1 MLQPSLSTSSARRYA
16 GGAIALHWM
25 IAALIVAN
33 IVLGVMGRDAHGLSR
48 LQLLQLHK
56 SIGLTVL
63 LLTFARLAWRLTHRP
78 PALPQDMPR
87 WERLLAHVVH
97 VGLYVIMFGLP
108 LSGWAVVST
117 HPTAPAIRIF
127 DTIPWP
133 WFPFVRDL
141 APAAMKAAHEAF
153 SNTHVLLGRITL
165 ALILLHVAGAVKHVI
180 FRDGIVW
187 RMLPLGVFLPR
198 RNR

>member
-1 MLQPSLSTSSARRYA
+1 MEQPLTTTSPARRYT
-16 GGAIALHWM
+16 GGAIVLHWI

-33 IVLGVMGRDAHGLSR
+33 IVLGVVGRDAHGLSR

-63 LLTFARLAWRLTHRP
+63 LLSLARLGWRLTHRP
-78 PALPQDMPR
+78 AALPREMPR
-87 WERLLAHVVH
+87 WERLLAHTVH

-127 DTIPWP
+127 DAIPWP

-165 ALILLHVAGAVKHVI
+165 ALVLLHLAGAAKHMV
-180 FRDGIVW
+180 FRDGVVW
-187 RMLPLGVFLPR
+187 RMLPLGVFAPR
-198 RNR
+198 RR

>member
-1 MLQPSLSTSSARRYA
+1 MQQPLLSTSPARRYA
-16 GGAIALHWM
+16 GGAIALHWI

-56 SIGLTVL
+56 SIGLSVL
-63 LLTFARLAWRLTHRP
+63 VLTFARLAWRLTHRP

-87 WERLLAHVVH
+87 WERPLAHVVH

-108 LSGWAVVST
+108 LSGWAVVSA

-141 APAAMKAAHEAF
+141 APAAMKAAREAF

-165 ALILLHVAGAVKHVI
+165 ALILLHVAGAVKHTI

>member
-1 MLQPSLSTSSARRYA
+1 MEQPQTPTSRARRYS
-16 GGAIALHWM
+16 GGAIVLHWI

-33 IVLGVMGRDAHGLSR
+33 IALGVVGRDAHGLSR
-48 LQLLQLHK
+48 LQLLQFHK

-63 LLTFARLAWRLTHRP
+63 LLSVARLAWRLSHRP
-78 PALPQDMPR
+78 PPLPDAMPR
-87 WERLLAHVVH
+87 WERLLAHAAH
-97 VGLYVIMFGLP
+97 IGLYAIMFGLP

-117 HPTAPAIRIF
+117 HPTAPPIRIF
-127 DTIPWP
+127 DAIPWP
-133 WFPFVRDL
+133 WFPWVRDL
-141 APAAMKAAHEAF
+141 APSAMKAVHDAF

-165 ALILLHVAGAVKHVI
+165 ALILLHVAGAVKHMI
-180 FRDGIVW
+180 FRDGIAW

>member
-1 MLQPSLSTSSARRYA
+1 MEQPQTTTTPARRYT
-16 GGAIALHWM
+16 GGAIVLHWI
-25 IAALIVAN
+25 IAALIVTN
-33 IVLGVMGRDAHGLSR
+33 IVLGVVGRDAHGLSR

-63 LLTFARLAWRLTHRP
+63 LLSLARLGWRLTHRP
-78 PALPQDMPR
+78 PALPREMPR

-127 DTIPWP
+127 DAIPWP

-141 APAAMKAAHEAF
+141 APAAMKAAHETF

-165 ALILLHVAGAVKHVI
+165 ALVLLHLAGAVKHMA
-180 FRDGIVW
+180 FRDGVVW
-187 RMLPLGVFLPR
+187 RMLPLGVFAPR
-198 RNR
+198 RR